1 VQFCLHIHHR
11 AGLGQLLLQS
21 ILFGLQPAI
30 CSAAGSR
37 RLRPRGTANP
47 ASAVTSRALRH
58 SVMWLEYSP
67 SRRST
72 APFSPS
78 GAAS

>member
-1 VQFCLHIHHR
+1 MKFCLHIHHG
-11 AGLGQLLLQS
+11 AGLGQLLLES
-21 ILFGLQPAI
+21 LLFGLQ
-30 CSAAGSR
+30 AGDLLGCASR
-37 RLRPRGTANP
+37 RLRPRGTA
-47 ASAVTSRALRH
+47 ASAPTSQALRH
-58 SVMWLEYSP
+58 SATWLEYSP